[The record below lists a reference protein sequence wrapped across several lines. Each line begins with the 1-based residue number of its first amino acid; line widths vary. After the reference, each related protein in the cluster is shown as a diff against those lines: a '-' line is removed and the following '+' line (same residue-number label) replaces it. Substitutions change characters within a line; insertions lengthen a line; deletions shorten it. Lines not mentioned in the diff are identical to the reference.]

1 MAGSDFSHPLFII
14 FRWRLSLITNSSRC
28 TMYTL
33 KQKNEISRR
42 LADPGNVECLRRML
56 AARNCR
62 LSTVV
67 MSDRRQLSENL
78 IYTLLS
84 YCTEEEIVRELS
96 AGKSEAAVIR
106 GAGIPHDTGN
116 SHDAVQIKKKET
128 KGMNILIS
136 GGQNLK
142 TKMSRLLK
150 SSTLTESTHC
160 AGSEK
165 SSLNWPNPRRWLPRL
180 LKISSGQA

>member
-14 FRWRLSLITNSSRC
+14 FRWRLSLIPNSSRC

-56 AARNCR
+56 AARNSR

-96 AGKSEAAVIR
+96 SEKGEAAVIR
-106 GAGIPHDTGN
+106 GAAVLQDAGN
-116 SHDAVQIKKKET
+116 SQDTVKIKKKET
-128 KGMNILIS
+128 KGTNILIS
-136 GGQNLK
+136 GGQSLK
-142 TKMSRLLK
+142 TKMSGLLK
-150 SSTLTESTHC
+150 SSTLTESIHC